1 MDGGPVRR
9 EVVIPGE
16 AIAGRGQRPGP
27 GTYEDRGTI
36 VAATLGVR
44 SEVDGV
50 VSVIPIAGQYM
61 PRAGDAVIGRVED
74 IGPSFWLVD
83 IKAPYPAP
91 LHGTETPWDIEFGE
105 AAQHLRIGDTIAAGV
120 LSVDERKRIQLTMRD
135 PPLGKLDGGQLV
147 EISHSK
153 VPRVVGRNGSMIQV
167 IKDFTE
173 VQILVGQNGRIWM
186 DGSPED
192 TIHATRAIR
201 TIAERA
207 QAAGLT
213 DAIRAYFE
221 GVYGPRPP
229 GRGPNSQEE

>member
-16 AIAGRGQRPGP
+16 AIGGRGLRPGS

-44 SEVDGV
+44 SEADGV

-91 LHGTETPWDIEFGE
+91 LHGTETPWTVEFGE
-105 AAQHLRIGDTIAAGV
+105 AGDYLRVGDTIAAGV
-120 LSVDERKRIQLTMRD
+120 LSVDERKRIQLTMYD
-135 PPLGKLDGGQLV
+135 PPLRKLDGGQLL

-153 VPRVVGRNGSMIQV
+153 VPRVVGRNGSMVQLIQ
-167 IKDFTE
+167 DFTR
-173 VQILVGQNGRIWM
+173 VRILVGQNGRIWM
-186 DGSPED
+186 DGDPED
-192 TIHATRAIR
+192 MVHATWAIR
-201 TIAERA
+201 TIEERA
-207 QAAGLT
+207 QAVGLT

-221 GVYGPRPP
+221 GVYGAGSRDREPSD
-229 GRGPNSQEE
+229 GG